1 MITRAQAITEAREIA
16 DRSVRQLIGVLKDS
30 IEYRRTEP
38 LRFAL
43 FHGRMARYWDSRKSG
58 FMWRARRAH
67 HLLWEARYSARAW
80 ALDQDAAHRCG
91 IKEPLT

>member
-1 MITRAQAITEAREIA
+1 MITRAQAITEARRLSDAAVAE
-16 DRSVRQLIGVLKDS
+16 VRGIITDA

-43 FHGRMARYWDSRKSG
+43 FHGRMARYWDTRKSG

-67 HLLWEARYSARAW
+67 HLLWEARFAAKAW
-80 ALDQDAAHRCG
+80 AMDQDAAHRCG

>member
-1 MITRAQAITEAREIA
+1 MTRSQAIKDATRYADTIVREL
-16 DRSVRQLIGVLKDS
+16 SGVLTDA

-38 LRFAL
+38 HRFAL
-43 FHGRMARYWDSRKSG
+43 FHGRMARYWDTRKSG

-67 HLLWEARYSARAW
+67 HLLWEARFSAKAW
-80 ALDQDAAHRCG
+80 ALDHDAAHRCG